1 MYRYFDYIRFLI
13 FFISL
18 LGFQNLWC
26 QETLD
31 KNIPPTT
38 KKSSGKEKLPLDTYL
53 QKLEKSFDI
62 NFLYEASI
70 LEGKYAST
78 SIVKEDRGIAF
89 NLNKALKNNSLSFVR
104 VSTYT
109 YVIMVSQDPGY
120 LYGRIQDKNGIPLV
134 GAAIRITDHSKG
146 AIANLKGNYKLD
158 VPFGK
163 QQIEISYVGHT
174 PEFRL
179 VEIEGNDTLKLNVV
193 LSSRASLDEV
203 VVVGSRFSVS
213 PLLEKTEPADIVNGK
228 RLTQGIQQ
236 KTAQLLHYTVPSFH
250 STIQTISDG
259 TDHIDPATLRGMGP
273 DQLLVLIN
281 GKRRHPSS
289 LVNVN
294 GTIGRGSVA
303 TDLNAIPTAAID
315 RIEVLRSGA
324 ATEYGSDAISG
335 VINIVLKKN
344 TSFLDMNVYSGIS
357 QEGDGLTYKASGN
370 YGLPVG
376 TKGGFLNLTGDFM
389 STDSYNRSGN
399 FTGTIYGDDRDADP
413 AKVEAFFD
421 QTGYKD
427 QRVMSVGSAKL
438 TNTNLFGNLELP
450 IGPKVKFYSFAGSN
464 YRVGESLGFYRFPK
478 QRRKQSGLY
487 PLGFSPAIQT
497 NIFDRSATIGV
508 KAEKLPWQIDFSNSI
523 GNNRFD
529 YSVGNSNNASMG
541 LESPSEAKA
550 GGFTYTQNVTN
561 IDVSREIKWE
571 FPIYVEL
578 GSEFRLEN
586 YRIRAGEM
594 ASWYDGGDTTANG
607 QAKEQGIQVFPG
619 FRPENELDEYRH
631 NIGAYGELE
640 AKVTDEITLAA
651 GGRYEYYSDFKSNF
665 IWKIAGRYTYDNWL
679 TFRGTYSTGFRAPS
693 MPQVHFSSTTSQF
706 VSVGNEQVSK
716 DVGHFNNESPVTAQF
731 GILPLEAETSGNLN
745 FGVAANLFKRLGV
758 MVDYYRIDVANRIV
772 ITGRFSENDDLQF
785 QKILAPIGV
794 SNAQFFTNAIDTKTD
809 GVDLTLNYS
818 FGVKKTKFKFSLV
831 SNFTRTRLKRGADGE
846 AIIRTSDFLE
856 GFEDILF
863 NREEISRIE
872 VAQPQSKTILTG
884 HFQAKKVSLFLAAT
898 RFGKV
903 KYVHPGDENSE
914 DWVLNTLTN
923 KVETRDQVFSPKV
936 VTDLSISYQLT
947 NTVTFVVGGNN
958 IFNVYP
964 DKHTHSSNIGNGIFE
979 YSRRVQQ
986 FGIRGAFW
994 FGKVNVKF

>member
-1 MYRYFDYIRFLI
+1 MYRYFDYIRYSI
-13 FFISL
+13 FFVSL
-18 LGFQNLWC
+18 LSFQLCWS

-31 KNIPPTT
+31 TNVPPTT

-53 QKLEKSFDI
+53 GKLEKSFDV
-62 NFLYEASI
+62 NFLYDASI
-70 LEGKYAST
+70 LDGSYAPS
-78 SIVKEDRGIAF
+78 SVVKENRGIAY
-89 NLNKALKNNSLSFVR
+89 NLNKALKPNSLAFVR
-104 VSTYT
+104 VSTFT
-109 YVIMVSQDPGY
+109 YVIIESQDPGY
-120 LYGRIQDKNGIPLV
+120 LFGRILDKNGIPLV
-134 GAAIRITDHSKG
+134 GAAVRITGLAKG
-146 AIANLKGNYKLD
+146 AIANLKGNYKLE
-158 VPFGK
+158 VPYGK
-163 QQIEISYVGHT
+163 QQVEISYVGHN
-174 PEFRL
+174 PEYRV
-179 VEIEGNDTLKLNVV
+179 VEINGNDTLRLNVI
-193 LSSRASLDEV
+193 LSGRASLDEV

-250 STIQTISDG
+250 STVQTISDG
-259 TDHIDPATLRGMGP
+259 TDHIDPATLRGLGP

-303 TDLNAIPTAAID
+303 TDLNTIPTAAID

-357 QEGDGLTYKASGN
+357 QQGDGLTYKASGN

-399 FTGTIYGDDRDADP
+399 FKGTIYGDDRDADP
-413 AKVEAFFD
+413 VKVKEFFD

-464 YRVGESLGFYRFPK
+464 YRVGESFGFYRFPWQK
-478 QRRKQSGLY
+478 RKQSGFY

-529 YSVGNSNNASMG
+529 YAVGNSNNASMG

-561 IDVSREIKWE
+561 IDVSREVNWT
-571 FPIYVEL
+571 FPVYVEL

-594 ASWYDGGDTTANG
+594 ASWYNGGDTTASG
-607 QAKEQGIQVFPG
+607 LPKEYGIQVFPG
-619 FRPENELDEYRH
+619 FRPENELNEYRH
-631 NIGAYGELE
+631 NIGVYGELE
-640 AKVTDEITLAA
+640 GKITEDITLAA

-665 IWKIAGRYTYDNWL
+665 IWKISGRYTFNDWL
-679 TFRGTYSTGFRAPS
+679 TFRGTYNTGFRAPS

-706 VSVGNEQVSK
+706 VSVGDDQVSK

-731 GILPLEAETSGNLN
+731 GILPLEAESSKNLN
-745 FGVAANLFKRLGV
+745 FGIAANLLERLGI
-758 MVDYYRIDVANRIV
+758 MIDFYRIDVSNRIV
-772 ITGRFSENDDLQF
+772 ITGRFSDSDDIQF
-785 QKILAPIGV
+785 KEILGPIGV
-794 SNAQFFTNAIDTKTD
+794 SNAQFFTNAIDTKTE
-809 GVDLTLNYS
+809 GIDLTLNYS
-818 FGVKKTKFKFSLV
+818 LGIKKTKINLSLV
-831 SNFTRTRLKRGADGE
+831 SNFTRTRLKRKANGD

-856 GFEDILF
+856 GFENILF

-884 HFQAKKVSLFLAAT
+884 HFQAKKINVFLAAT

-903 KYVHPGDENSE
+903 KYVHPGDGNP
-914 DWVLNTLTN
+914 DNWVLNTLTN
-923 KVETRDQVFSPKV
+923 QVETRDQTFSSKV
-936 VTDLSISYQLT
+936 VTDLSIGYQLT
-947 NTVTFVVGGNN
+947 NTVTLFVGGNN
-958 IFNVYP
+958 VFNVYP

-986 FGIRGAFW
+986 FGVRGAFW